1 MEFSVNHWII
11 YLIVALII
19 CAVTAQ
25 AVFFMIRALKRA
37 KKINMPKEKIKKA
50 ILSSVIFTIAPAISI
65 IVCVMTLSHS
75 LGIPLPWYRLS
86 VVGSLSYETIAAQN
100 ALSGM
105 GMTLGSGTALNASQF
120 VTILLVMTIS
130 IMAGMLLVPLIGK
143 KLQKGMI
150 SLGNK
155 DKNWRDI
162 FQNSLFIGMI
172 SAFLGFVFC
181 DFSAVFSGGTWALVP
196 VLVMLSSAVM
206 MLICGL
212 LRSITKWRW
221 INDYALP
228 ISMIFG
234 MAMAIP
240 LTSWLGTMPVAQ
252 AATAVACLF

>member
-1 MEFSVNHWII
+1 
-11 YLIVALII
+11 
-19 CAVTAQ
+19 
-25 AVFFMIRALKRA
+25 
-37 KKINMPKEKIKKA
+37 
-50 ILSSVIFTIAPAISI
+50 
-65 IVCVMTLSHS
+65 MTLSHS

-252 AATAVACLF
+252 AVTAVACLF

>member
-1 MEFSVNHWII
+1 MNFSVNHWII

-162 FQNSLFIGMI
+162 FQSSLFIGMI

-252 AATAVACLF
+252 AVTAIACLV

>member
-120 VTILLVMTIS
+120 VTILFVMTIS

-252 AATAVACLF
+252 AVTAVACLF

>member
-252 AATAVACLF
+252 AVTAVACLF

>member
-25 AVFFMIRALKRA
+25 AVFFMMRALKRA

-105 GMTLGSGTALNASQF
+105 GMTLGSGTTLNASQF